1 MCGQRGK
8 VTSVTGAA
16 RRVAPLASR
25 RFMIPTLALTLM
37 PLAACTADSPLT
49 VEAGDPTAATAVV
62 NAGEVVDLAVVDLTT
77 TALTV
82 AWTQV
87 GDGTGDPA
95 WYRVKYATPPID
107 WDLAATGCESTIR
120 GDAVGE
126 PISCVVDGLEP
137 GTAYEVQL
145 MSHRSQGGRWKGAV
159 YSNVAE
165 GRTAAAAPTEEA
177 EDRSAIWISAAEIAA
192 LPTAGDAW
200 MNLLSGA
207 QGACGAVDLAD
218 RDADTNVCV
227 MAKALVYARTG
238 EATYAADVLGAIGE
252 IVTAPTYD
260 GRALALGRELAAY
273 VIAADLV
280 DLPSLAPELDLS
292 FRDALRDLLST
303 YTRDGPESL
312 VVCHEIRPNN
322 WGTHCGGSRAA
333 VAAYLGDAAELERVA
348 QVFKGWL
355 GDRSSYAGFSFG
367 DLSWQCDP
375 DRPVGINPP
384 GCTRDGYDVGGVLP
398 DDQRRG
404 GPFTWPAP
412 RENYVWEALQGALV
426 QAVILEQAG
435 YPAFEWEDRALLRA
449 VTWLHDVAEYPAEG
463 DDTWQTHVV
472 NHVYGSSFPVVVPS
486 RAGKNVGWTDWTHG
500 G

>member
-1 MCGQRGK
+1 MY
-8 VTSVTGAA
+8 SN
-16 RRVAPLASR
+16 VAEGG
-25 RFMIPTLALTLM
+25 TLADR
-37 PLAACTADSPLT
+37 P
-49 VEAGDPTAATAVV
+49 VGVQ
-62 NAGEVVDLAVVDLTT
+62 DLAVAKATSSS
-77 TALTV
+77 LTV
-82 AWTQV
+82 RWTEV
-87 GDGTGDPA
+87 GDGTGNPA
-95 WYRVKYATPPID
+95 DYRVKYAAPPID
-107 WDLAATGCESTIR
+107 WGEASTACTQAGNAIGSELSCEITGLSPESTYDVQLLSYRI
-120 GDAVGE
+120 
-126 PISCVVDGLEP
+126 VDG
-137 GTAYEVQL
+137 VWQD
-145 MSHRSQGGRWKGAV
+145 AV
-159 YSNVAE
+159 YSNVATGQTPVADE
-165 GRTAAAAPTEEA
+165 GENV
-177 EDRSAIWISAAEIAA
+177 DDGSAIWISAAEIAA

-280 DLPSLAPELDLS
+280 DLASLAPELDLS

-303 YTRDGPESL
+303 YTRDGPENL

-322 WGTHCGGSRAA
+322 WGTHCGASRAA
-333 VAAYLGDAAELERVA
+333 VAAYLGDAVELARVA

-355 GDRSSYAGFSFG
+355 GDRSSYVGFSFG

-375 DRPVGINPP
+375 GRPVGINPS

-404 GPFTWPAP
+404 GSFTWPAP

-426 QAVILEQAG
+426 QAVILERAG